1 VTVTTRQSTKEKP
14 FSMNTIH
21 ADNELKNW
29 SNEMYLMQ
37 EQLARAHMDAR
48 LREARELRRGS
59 QLSRAQRLA
68 RKAER
73 ASQQARL
80 LLARSF

>member
-1 VTVTTRQSTKEKP
+1 
-14 FSMNTIH
+14 MNTTFKT
-21 ADNELKNW
+21 NELTNW
-29 SNEMYLMQ
+29 SNEMNLMQ
-37 EQLARAHMDAR
+37 EQLARAHMEAR
-48 LREARELRRGS
+48 LREARELRRGL
-59 QLSRAQRLA
+59 QLSRSQRLA